1 MKPKW
6 IMGLAI
12 AASAIVSLYF
22 IIQLNLEF
30 AILSMLIMFTL
41 TNCARTVMY
50 RKQGLVRESKWML
63 WMAMFFAA
71 GSLGTL
77 IYILMF

>member
-1 MKPKW
+1 MKAKW

-12 AASAIVSLYF
+12 ATSAAASLYF
-22 IIQLNLEF
+22 IIKLNLEF

-41 TNCARTVMY
+41 TNGARTVMY

>member
-1 MKPKW
+1 MKAKW
-6 IMGLAI
+6 IMGSAI
-12 AASAIVSLYF
+12 AASAAASLYF

-41 TNCARTVMY
+41 TNGARTVMY
-50 RKQGLVRESKWML
+50 KKQGLVRESKWML

-71 GSLGTL
+71 GSIGTL
-77 IYILMF
+77 LYILLF